1 MTLGWIDSSRTTS
14 GAASLQVSVETCC
27 GSNRNNGNEEEQDD
41 GIVSSGWLA
50 AGTAAR
56 KMWVKW

>member
-1 MTLGWIDSSRTTS
+1 MTFGWFVSSRTTC
-14 GAASLQVSVETCC
+14 GAASLDVCVETCC
-27 GSNRNNGNEEEQDD
+27 GSNRNNGNEEQDD